1 MVKCSKFELFQ
12 QFFFTTLII
21 EFFPSDPA
29 DFPNLAKGELPDV
42 SVPTFTD
49 ETKSTKTS
57 QRKAVGDTVRK
68 KKVAILSLIR
78 ICTGYCSSRYGC
90 RAKREENPCPELNGT
105 VNAEPPES
113 RYPIRQLLC

>member
-1 MVKCSKFELFQ
+1 M
-12 QFFFTTLII
+12 II

-57 QRKAVGDTVRK
+57 QRKAVGDTVR
-68 KKVAILSLIR
+68 
-78 ICTGYCSSRYGC
+78 
-90 RAKREENPCPELNGT
+90 
-105 VNAEPPES
+105 
-113 RYPIRQLLC
+113 

>member
-1 MVKCSKFELFQ
+1 M
-12 QFFFTTLII
+12 II
-21 EFFPSDPA
+21 EIFPSDPA

-49 ETKSTKTS
+49 ETKSTRTS

-68 KKVAILSLIR
+68 KLAIFSLIR
-78 ICTGYCSSRYGC
+78 IFTGYCCSRCGC

-113 RYPIRQLLC
+113 RSPTRQLLC